1 MAGENVTGPQVVEF
15 IVDVGGQRKVI
26 GVPASDAA
34 ALVAILKT
42 RTRDGPSV
50 AAKIAQST
58 RLLAGGSVEIK
69 VGQDEEVL
77 SALDLLRAQ
86 RGTLDLALRRLESA
100 LRSKIAAD
108 DG

>member
-1 MAGENVTGPQVVEF
+1 MWEASG
-15 IVDVGGQRKVI
+15 RSSAS
-26 GVPASDAA
+26 ASDAA

-58 RLLAGGSVEIK
+58 RHLAGGSVEIK

-86 RGTLDLALRRLESA
+86 RAPLTWRLGGSSRRCA
-100 LRSKIAAD
+100 QRSRPTTVNREAQ
-108 DG
+108 